1 MLNTY
6 SLRDFH
12 WILYGLC
19 QIRIK
24 QVEILH
30 DAKKQKQTLMVASNS
45 FCSHSNLFY
54 MCLAYDC
61 VKVDWDH
68 DMHMI
73 RVYFSA
79 ALMLI

>member
-1 MLNTY
+1 MLTTY

-12 WILYGLC
+12 WLLYGLC
-19 QIRIK
+19 QIRII

-30 DAKKQKQTLMVASNS
+30 DAPKQSLMVASNS
-45 FCSHSNLFY
+45 VCSHGNLFDMY
-54 MCLAYDC
+54 LAYDC
-61 VKVDWDH
+61 IKVDWDH

-73 RVYFSA
+73 SMYFSA